1 MKLRTLAFIAA
12 AVFISAMGC
21 GGGGGAGSPKGVQPG
36 SALPPAGSTGPQDTS
51 KSVVPDT
58 TPQGFALRLIPENPD
73 VLTGIRASL
82 SMPGGREKMTL
93 GRVHWYINGT
103 EVAIENPQLPGTSY
117 RRGDVVSARA
127 EVQRKEGEFIL
138 SAPAVTVRNALPDS
152 VSADLS
158 TLVPVA
164 GDTVRVSASGKDPD
178 GDVVT
183 FRYHWHANDK
193 LLEGE
198 TGESFRVRKGMKGM
212 WIQAEVQA
220 FDGIAEGS
228 RLRTPKVQVL
238 NAPPVVDQ
246 LEVKGDGTKFTAIV
260 RASDPDGDPLVILAK
275 SIPPGAALIGNIL
288 SWDAAA
294 VPPGTDIPVVLR
306 ISDGD
311 GGEIEYSFRL
321 SSAQK

>member
-1 MKLRTLAFIAA
+1 MKLRTAVFIAA

-21 GGGGGAGSPKGVQPG
+21 GGGGGAGSPKGGQPG
-36 SALPPAGSTGPQDTS
+36 SVIPPAGSTGPQDAS
-51 KSVVPDT
+51 KSVVPGT

-82 SMPGGREKMTL
+82 SMPGGREKATM
-93 GRVHWYINGT
+93 GRVHWYINGS

-117 RRGDVVSARA
+117 RRGDVVSAGA
-127 EVQRKEGEFIL
+127 EIRRKEGEFLL
-138 SAPAVTVRNALPDS
+138 SAPAVTVRNALPDAIA
-152 VSADLS
+152 ADLS

-178 GDVVT
+178 GDGVT
-183 FRYHWHANDK
+183 FRYHWYANDD
-193 LLEGE
+193 LVVGE
-198 TGESFRVRKGMKGM
+198 TSNSFKVMKGMKGM

-228 RLRTPKVQVL
+228 RLRTPKVRVL
-238 NAPPVVDQ
+238 NAPPVVDHV
-246 LEVKGDGTKFTAIV
+246 EVKGDGTKFTAIV
-260 RASDPDGDPLVILAK
+260 RASDPDGDPLVLLGK
-275 SIPPGAALIGNIL
+275 SLPYGVTLIGNTL

-294 VPPGTDIPVVLR
+294 VPPRTEIPVVLR

>member
-1 MKLRTLAFIAA
+1 MQEA
-12 AVFISAMGC
+12 
-21 GGGGGAGSPKGVQPG
+21 
-36 SALPPAGSTGPQDTS
+36 S
-51 KSVVPDT
+51 KSIVPDA
-58 TPQGFALRLIPENPD
+58 TPQGFALRLLPENPD

-82 SMPGGREKMTL
+82 SMPGGREKVTM

-152 VSADLS
+152 VSADFS

-164 GDTVRVSASGKDPD
+164 GDTVRVSALGKDPD

-183 FRYHWHANDK
+183 FRFQWYANDK

-198 TGESFRVRKGMKGM
+198 PGDSFRLRKGMKGM

-275 SIPPGAALIGNIL
+275 SLPPGAALIGNIL
-288 SWDAAA
+288 SWDAVA

>member
-1 MKLRTLAFIAA
+1 MKRRTAALIAA
-12 AVFISAMGC
+12 AVLLSAMGC
-21 GGGGGAGSPKGVQPG
+21 GGGGGAGSSKGVQPG
-36 SALPPAGSTGPQDTS
+36 SVLPPAGSLGAQGTS
-51 KSVVPDT
+51 KSVVSNA

-82 SMPGGREKMTL
+82 SMPGGREKVTME
-93 GRVHWYINGT
+93 RVHWYINGN
-103 EVAIENPQLPGTSY
+103 EVAIENPKLPGTSY

-127 EVQRKEGEFIL
+127 EVRRKEGEFFL
-138 SAPAVTVRNALPDS
+138 SAQAVTVQNALPDA

-158 TLVPVA
+158 TLIPLA

-178 GDVVT
+178 GDGVK
-183 FRYHWHANDK
+183 FRYHWYANDK
-193 LLEGE
+193 LVEGE
-198 TGESFRVRKGMKGM
+198 TGDSIKIRKGMKGM

-228 RLRTPKVQVL
+228 QLRTPKVRMA

-246 LEVKGDGTKFTAIV
+246 LEVKGDGTKFTAMV
-260 RASDPDGDPLVILAK
+260 RTSDPDGDPIVIRAK
-275 SIPPGAALIGNIL
+275 SLPPGVALIGNTL
-288 SWDAAA
+288 RWDADA
-294 VPPGTDIPVVLR
+294 VLPGTQIPVVLR

-321 SSAQK
+321 SSEKK

>member
-12 AVFISAMGC
+12 AVLLSAMGC
-21 GGGGGAGSPKGVQPG
+21 GGGGGAGSPKGGQPG
-36 SALPPAGSTGPQDTS
+36 SVLPPAGSTGPQDTS
-51 KSVVPDT
+51 RSVVPDT

-82 SMPGGREKMTL
+82 SMPGGREKVTME
-93 GRVHWYINGT
+93 RVHWYINGS
-103 EVAIENPQLPGTSY
+103 EVALENPQLPGTSY

-127 EVQRKEGEFIL
+127 EVRRQEGEFIL
-138 SAPAVTVRNALPDS
+138 SAPAVTVQNALPEA
-152 VSADLS
+152 VSADFS

-164 GDTVRVSASGKDPD
+164 GDIVRVYTSGRDPD
-178 GDVVT
+178 GDGVT
-183 FRYHWHANDK
+183 FRYHWYANDK
-193 LLEGE
+193 LVEGE
-198 TGESFRVRKGMKGM
+198 PGDSFRVRKGMKGM

-228 RLRTPKVQVL
+228 RLRTPKVRVL

-246 LEVKGDGTKFTAIV
+246 VEIGGDGTKFTAIV
-260 RASDPDGDPLVILAK
+260 RASDPDGDSLVILAK
-275 SIPPGAALIGNIL
+275 SLPPGAALIGNTL
-288 SWDAAA
+288 NWDAAA
-294 VPPGTDIPVVLR
+294 VLPGTEMPVVLR

>member
-1 MKLRTLAFIAA
+1 MNFRTAASIAA
-12 AVFISAMGC
+12 AVLISAVGC
-21 GGGGGAGSPKGVQPG
+21 GGGGGGGSPKGGQPG
-36 SALPPAGSTGPQDTS
+36 SVLPPADSTGPQGAS
-51 KSVVPDT
+51 KSVVAET

-73 VLTGIRASL
+73 VSTGIRASL
-82 SMPGGREKMTL
+82 SMPGGREKATMR
-93 GRVHWYINGT
+93 RVQWHIDGT
-103 EVAIENPQLPGTSY
+103 EVVTENPQLPGTSY

-127 EVQRKEGEFIL
+127 EVRRKEGEFLL
-138 SAPAVTVRNALPDS
+138 SAPAVTVRNALPDA

-164 GDTVRVSASGKDPD
+164 GDSVRVSASGRDPD
-178 GDVVT
+178 RDVVT
-183 FRYHWHANDK
+183 FRYHWYANDK
-193 LLEGE
+193 LVEGE
-198 TGESFRVRKGMKGM
+198 IEDSFRIRKGMKGM

-228 RLRTPKVQVL
+228 RLRTLKVRVL

-275 SIPPGAALIGNIL
+275 SLPPGVALIGNTL
-288 SWDAAA
+288 SWDDAA
-294 VPPGTDIPVVLR
+294 VPPGTEIPVVFR
-306 ISDGD
+306 VSDGD

-321 SSAQK
+321 SSEQK

>member
-1 MKLRTLAFIAA
+1 MNLRTAAFIAA
-12 AVFISAMGC
+12 AVLLSAIGC
-21 GGGGGAGSPKGVQPG
+21 GGGGGAGSPKGGQPG
-36 SALPPAGSTGPQDTS
+36 PVIPPAGSTGPQDAS

-58 TPQGFALRLIPENPD
+58 PPQGFALRLIPENPD

-82 SMPGGREKMTL
+82 SMPGGRETATM
-93 GRVHWYINGT
+93 GRVHWYINGG
-103 EVAIENPQLPGTSY
+103 EVALENPQMPGTSY
-117 RRGDVVSARA
+117 RRGDVVSAGA
-127 EVQRKEGEFIL
+127 EIRRKEGEFLL
-138 SAPAVTVRNALPDS
+138 SAPAVTVRNALPDA

-164 GDTVRVSASGKDPD
+164 GNLVRVSATGRDPD

-183 FRYHWHANDK
+183 FRYHWYANDK
-193 LLEGE
+193 LVEGE
-198 TGESFRVRKGMKGM
+198 TGDSFRIRKGMKGM
-212 WIQAEVQA
+212 WIQAEAQA

-228 RLRTPKVQVL
+228 RLRTLKVRVL

-246 LEVKGDGTKFTAIV
+246 VEVKGDGTKFTAIV
-260 RASDPDGDPLVILAK
+260 RASDPDGDPLVLLGQ
-275 SIPPGAALIGNIL
+275 SLPYGVALNGNTL

-294 VPPGTDIPVVLR
+294 VPPGTEIPVVLR
-306 ISDGD
+306 VSDGD